1 LIQQLDVTELRAVMA
16 CLPEVFENDP
26 NGEKSTWRSNT
37 LEAIR
42 ATLTQAEAGTLPKN
56 KLRNKLY
63 SGPPNSKGGSPP
75 PLDGPF
81 DPDAPLHTVIILLKI
96 CAENC

>member
-16 CLPEVFENDP
+16 CLPDAFENDP
-26 NGEKSTWRSNT
+26 LGEKATWRSNT

-42 ATLTQAEAGTLPKN
+42 ASLTQAEQGTAAKH

-63 SGPPNSKGGSPP
+63 GGGTSP

-81 DPDAPLHTVIILLKI
+81 DPDAPLHMVLH
-96 CAENC
+96 

>member
-1 LIQQLDVTELRAVMA
+1 MTELRAVMA

-26 NGEKSTWRSNT
+26 NGEKATWRSNT

-42 ATLTQAEAGTLPKN
+42 ATLTQADAGTLPKH

-63 SGPPNSKGGSPP
+63 SGPPSSKGSSSSPAL

-81 DPDAPLHTVIILLKI
+81 DPDAPLHTVIIFSRVF
-96 CAENC
+96 NYS